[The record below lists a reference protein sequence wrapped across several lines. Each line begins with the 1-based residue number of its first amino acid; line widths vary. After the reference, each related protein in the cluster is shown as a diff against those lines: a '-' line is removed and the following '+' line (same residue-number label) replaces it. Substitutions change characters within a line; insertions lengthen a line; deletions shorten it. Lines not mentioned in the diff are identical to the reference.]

1 MSGAQKREKQR
12 LPPSPAQDGKLSFL
26 LSERS
31 RSYLGWESNLR
42 RGGGG
47 RVGHSHQKVSHPSS
61 LMMMLS
67 LLESELPCLR
77 RVRRRPLPPLLFKT
91 NLLLFCALVCS
102 HAPRATNKTDHM
114 YAKPT
119 FFLFPTH
126 SPNGPSL
133 APTYWVIFLFSRRR
147 PPFLP
152 SSPSIFNTNMKTP
165 PKKNRPP
172 PSLK

>member
-1 MSGAQKREKQR
+1 MCCCYCMSGAQKREKQR

-77 RVRRRPLPPLLFKT
+77 RRCLIRRPLPPLLFKT

-102 HAPRATNKTDHM
+102 HAQRATNKTDHM

-119 FFLFPTH
+119 FFSVPL
-126 SPNGPSL
+126 
-133 APTYWVIFLFSRRR
+133 I
-147 PPFLP
+147 LP
-152 SSPSIFNTNMKTP
+152 MG
-165 PKKNRPP
+165 P
-172 PSLK
+172 PSPLPIG